1 MSKSEKRCWH
11 FSSSVYNINV
21 PAKTAE
27 QTEKIESQKSQKIE
41 KFLNKNIDK
50 WTRTWYTNFC
60 WCEIS
65 VKSTK
70 IKIKKCLTR
79 EWRFD
84 KIIFAAEK
92 QIWSLKTEQWIWI
105 NTTHSQFKQ
114 TETNA
119 KKTNFAGLEKPELAR
134 RTG

>member
-1 MSKSEKRCWH
+1 M
-11 FSSSVYNINV
+11 YNINV

-50 WTRTWYTNFC
+50 ADANLIILTSADA
-60 WCEIS
+60 EIS

-79 EWRFD
+79 
-84 KIIFAAEK
+84 K
-92 QIWSLKTEQWIWI
+92 
-105 NTTHSQFKQ
+105 
-114 TETNA
+114 
-119 KKTNFAGLEKPELAR
+119 
-134 RTG
+134 